1 LSNNIEIKPVNT
13 KSDLMKFIKLPWKI
27 YEDDPNWVPHL
38 IMERKKFFDKNKN
51 PFFKNNPT
59 QFYLAYRNG
68 ELVGR
73 IGAILNK
80 QHNEFHKDKTGFFG
94 FLECVDDIEISK
106 ALLDTAKIW
115 LKERGCDLI
124 MGPMN
129 PSTNDEC
136 GFLVKG
142 FDKPPYFMMTHT
154 KKYYIDHME
163 KQGFEKAKDLLA
175 YEISYD
181 NLSHNPK
188 LERVAKI
195 IQKKYPVTIRKV
207 NMKRF
212 NEELELVREV
222 YNDAWS
228 RNWGFVPMTR
238 EEFNFVANDF
248 KQIIDP
254 NVVFIGEFK
263 GEPIGFMLALP
274 DYNQVF
280 IKIRNGRL
288 FPTGIFKFLY
298 YKSKINRLRVITLGI
313 KQKYQPLGLGA
324 LFYQAIIENA
334 KPNGYYGAE
343 MSWVLE
349 DNELMV
355 KAAELLGGYVHK
367 VYRIY
372 QAPL

>member
-1 LSNNIEIKPVNT
+1 
-13 KSDLMKFIKLPWKI
+13 MKFIKLPWKI
-27 YEDDPNWVPHL
+27 YADDPNWVPHL
-38 IMERKKFFDKNKN
+38 IMERKKFLDKNKN

-94 FLECVDDIEISK
+94 FLECVDDVEVSK
-106 ALLDTAKIW
+106 ALLDTAKSW

-129 PSTNDEC
+129 PSTNDEA
-136 GFLVKG
+136 GFLVEG
-142 FDKPPYFMMTHT
+142 FDTPPYFMMTHT

-163 KQGFEKAKDLLA
+163 KLGFVKAKDLLA

-238 EEFNFVANDF
+238 EEFNFIANDF

-334 KPNGYYGAE
+334 RPNGYNGAE

-349 DNELMV
+349 DNELMI
-355 KAAELLGGYVHK
+355 KAAELLGGYIHK